1 MSMLTHLAVPLTV
14 GVRVLPAGCVAPTY
28 GPIVG
33 IPEAFIGNVVVPIV
47 VASRNNVVTGGAV
60 ARQYGVP
67 IGVIN
72 PVSVVP
78 MNVVPDPVVYPVAY
92 NRTIMPVPIPIR

>member
-1 MSMLTHLAVPLTV
+1 MSMLTHLAVPMTV

-33 IPEAFIGNVVVPIV
+33 IPEAYIGNVVVPIV
-47 VASRNNVVTGGAV
+47 VAPRNNVVTGGAV
-60 ARQYGVP
+60 ARQLGVP
-67 IGVIN
+67 FDVIN

-78 MNVVPDPVVYPVAY
+78 INVVPDPRVYAVAY
-92 NRTIMPVPIPIR
+92 RSPVMPLPIPIR